1 MAEHKNRLVVMLEH
15 IEDEDANECSCGYAL
30 ANWRL
35 GGLDVCS
42 RCLETLTRRMDE
54 DEPKKELR
62 LN

>member
-1 MAEHKNRLVVMLEH
+1 MLEH

-54 DEPKKELR
+54 DEQKKELR